1 MKTKC
6 CKSNFSND
14 GGKCDDNKEPTKT
27 GVQRKVLCYTLKR
40 TNRNDKYWIWR
51 GCRGTLSKNLE
62 TTEVIGTS
70 EHAESC
76 PQQLAELRRVASE
89 DTRPVIEIYNELAR
103 FKA

>member
-1 MKTKC
+1 
-6 CKSNFSND
+6 
-14 GGKCDDNKEPTKT
+14 
-27 GVQRKVLCYTLKR
+27 LKR

-51 GCRGTLSKNLE
+51 GCRSTLSKNLE

>member
-1 MKTKC
+1 MTEANMTTTKNQQ
-6 CKSNFSND
+6 KLMYR
-14 GGKCDDNKEPTKT
+14 G
-27 GVQRKVLCYTLKR
+27 RCYTLKR

-76 PQQLAELRRVASE
+76 SVNPHAFYHYQQLAELRRVASE

>member
-1 MKTKC
+1 MTEANMTTTKNQQKLMYRGRC
-6 CKSNFSND
+6 H
-14 GGKCDDNKEPTKT
+14 
-27 GVQRKVLCYTLKR
+27 TLKR